1 MIRAEQEIARI
12 IEVLGHP
19 HFEMF
24 KKPILDKV
32 LFVQS
37 SFQQRSKYSK
47 VEKLVPLVIYIFLTL
62 RDFKVNKSDLIQVS
76 EIFYEEF
83 NCFFYQLK
91 NYMLNYYYGDNFV

>member
-1 MIRAEQEIARI
+1 MIGAEQEIARI
-12 IEVLGHP
+12 IEELGHP

-24 KKPILDKV
+24 KKPILVKV

-37 SFQQRSKYSK
+37 SFQQKSKYSK
-47 VEKLVPLVIYIFLTL
+47 VEKLVPLIIYVFLTL

-76 EIFYEEF
+76 EIYYKEF

-91 NYMLNYYYGDNFV
+91 NYMVSYYHGDNYV